1 MTPYVNPA
9 QDAHGNLDRVTIP
22 TVGTDGKIDDA
33 IEYTFEE
40 QDGDLLPSFALEQ
53 VFSKLVDHDGGTDI
67 YETETVEANES
78 FNFVKIARGCRVN
91 TLTMTANENEEVKMT
106 VNANTRNVHTL
117 ESDEEYTA
125 RRGVADE
132 TNFFN
137 FTSADAFREPFS
149 FLMEA

>member
-1 MTPYVNPA
+1 MLRLLE
-9 QDAHGNLDRVTIP
+9 DAELI
-22 TVGTDGKIDDA
+22 
-33 IEYTFEE
+33 
-40 QDGDLLPSFALEQ
+40 L
-53 VFSKLVDHDGGTDI
+53 
-67 YETETVEANES
+67 
-78 FNFVKIARGCRVN
+78 
-91 TLTMTANENEEVKMT
+91 LTMTANENEEVKMT

-137 FTSADAFREPFS
+137 FTSADAFRENHFS